1 MLKKNNFFLSPFLC
15 FVFFCFVV
23 LSFVSIVCVC
33 VCVCACV
40 RVCMGMVRSGWGG
53 KSIQTTGAEV
63 ESHLPFGRGRQ
74 NQLVPTILPT
84 PAFPFSI
91 VRLVSDGSHCA
102 GAMITQFQRSRVK
115 EPCPGN

>member
-1 MLKKNNFFLSPFLC
+1 MLKKITSFCLPFVLCVFLLC
-15 FVFFCFVV
+15 RSFFCFHC
-23 LSFVSIVCVC
+23 VCVC
-33 VCVCACV
+33 VCVCV
-40 RVCMGMVRSGWGG
+40 YGDGEVGLGG

-84 PAFPFSI
+84 PAIPFSI

-102 GAMITQFQRSRVK
+102 GAMTTQFQRSRVK
-115 EPCPGN
+115 EP